1 MGRKKEGMLGQRLP
15 LDNDEEEGGF
25 LKTRHLR
32 GAWGVFLWYHL
43 GTIWVPSGYHL
54 GTIWVPSG
62 YHLGTIWVPSG
73 YHPGTMPPPCP
84 HNANTVPVRGVQDT
98 RKQVEIAGFW
108 R

>member
-1 MGRKKEGMLGQRLP
+1 MGRKKEGVLGQRLP

-43 GTIWVPSGYHL
+43 GTIWVPSR
-54 GTIWVPSG
+54 
-62 YHLGTIWVPSG
+62 
-73 YHPGTMPPPCP
+73 TMPPPCP

>member
-1 MGRKKEGMLGQRLP
+1 MGRKKEGVLGQRLP

-43 GTIWVPSGYHL
+43 GTIWVPSRYHL
-54 GTIWVPSG
+54 GTIPV
-62 YHLGTIWVPSG
+62 
-73 YHPGTMPPPCP
+73 PCP